1 MWTALAAETDAARQ
15 AERLVRDP
23 ALFKWYAV
31 ALLAFVIYAYA
42 NEVERG
48 RYDIIAA
55 GLAVWLADWF
65 NEIVNGVILHATH
78 TAPLWA
84 STGPTAYQFLVGLN
98 VEISFMFALGGIVY
112 AKLLP
117 ADRGARILGMPNR
130 FAMALGLSITSVL
143 VELFLH
149 ETGTFHWHYGWWN
162 TATAPVIVVLGYL
175 WFFLFAAWVYDA
187 PTDRRRWTRVGGLA
201 AIDLAMGLVFGPI
214 LGWL

>member
-1 MWTALAAETDAARQ
+1 VTGAMTDAARQ

-23 ALFKWYAV
+23 HMFKWYAV

-42 NEVERG
+42 VEVERE
-48 RYDIIAA
+48 RWDVVAA

-65 NEIVNGVILHATH
+65 NEIVNGVVLHASG

-84 STGPTAYQFLVGLN
+84 TTGPTAYQPLVGLN

-117 ADRGARILGMPNR
+117 RDRAARVLGLPNR
-130 FAMALGLSITSVL
+130 LAVALGLSVTSVV
-143 VELFLH
+143 VELYLH
-149 ETGTFHWHYGWWN
+149 ASGTFHWHWPWWN
-162 TATAPVIVVLGYL
+162 VASAPVIVVFGYL
-175 WFFLFAAWVYDA
+175 WFYLFAAWAYDA
-187 PTDRRRWTRVGGLA
+187 PSARARWTRVGGLA
-201 AIDLAMGLVFGPI
+201 ALDLVLGLLFGPA